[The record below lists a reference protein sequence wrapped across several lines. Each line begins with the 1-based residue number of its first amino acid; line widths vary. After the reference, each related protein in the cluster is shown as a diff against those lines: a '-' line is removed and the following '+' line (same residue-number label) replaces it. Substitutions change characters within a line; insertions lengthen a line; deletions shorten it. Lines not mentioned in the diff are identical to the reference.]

1 MQHREIKMKKRNLQL
16 KLLTVCIFLAQ
27 QGHALEL
34 INENELSDV
43 TGQDGI
49 LITHEVSRVKIEQAN
64 WYDPNP
70 ATNVQMGLGLHNVQ
84 IDGVDNKPIVS
95 QLEFDVGGTPS
106 GAGIRLAASVAPFT
120 ATADLMLVKN
130 TCSTNPC
137 QQAANSLRTLGV
149 KSNQSLGKL
158 GISTSTPLNFVLQTT
173 SGLFNKYSKA
183 SIDFQLQNATIS
195 HKLGLNS
202 LILNDFNFNFA
213 GDGYM
218 YIDQDEGLVLST
230 YNENQNH
237 YVDLKRVTDTTDV
250 AAGRTDATNPG
261 VNIDLRYNTPN
272 NERKNIMRL
281 GASGA
286 VTNAK
291 LALNAN
297 QTKVANFEVNNMV
310 NGVLTKET
318 KTAAGYN
325 GAGNDPGLVGSGGL
339 HLSLAADFTH
349 ASDTNKP
356 GNMAATTL
364 EIGHT
369 GKGSHAIEFSN
380 LRQLTTRS
388 ADGALHK
395 KNAYIDFGDIYINTV
410 TTKTLDFIVN
420 ENIQKTLAVTSPIL
434 KQTLTTATTPKDVV
448 LIAIR
453 GMDFQSIAAKA
464 RIISDNSLQKL
475 NGSGGTWG
483 IGIPIYNLN
492 ANVAL
497 SAGTYGTTNKSGIA
511 YNVMA
516 STEGYGIDSKTGLP
530 STTSIIL
537 IDGQDGVHGEAVN
550 YYAGLRNID
559 ALIQSSGVIGYEDE
573 GISIRADELLIAAK
587 AEVAIGQLPGSKYN
601 CLSGSTKCG
610 SYVSNDSFGK
620 EEDVL
625 TSIAFKLDGSGN
637 LLIIPGV
644 DPTAE
649 NPDSN
654 FLSLKGDFQFRPLTA
669 AEKSDSK
676 NLGSYFSLINE
687 DKEANGT
694 IKTSSIN
701 FNRMEG
707 HLGFHSKVRVS
718 QDTVTLDNQVKMN
731 YNNDIATPFKTS
743 FAMSTNGNM
752 QNIATVALTG
762 GTIRSTMGITPR

>member
-1 MQHREIKMKKRNLQL
+1 MIKTTMKLNVLA
-16 KLLTVCIFLAQ
+16 VCICLAQ
-27 QGHALEL
+27 HGYALEQ
-34 INENELSDV
+34 IDEQSLSNM

-49 LITHEVSRVKIEQAN
+49 VITHEVSRVKIEQAN

-70 ATNVQMGLGLHNVQ
+70 AANVQMGLGLHNAQ
-84 IDGVDNKPIVS
+84 FDGVENKPILS
-95 QLEFDVGGTPS
+95 QLEFDVGATS
-106 GAGIRLAASVAPFT
+106 TGAGIRLAASVSPFT

-130 TCSTNPC
+130 TCTSNPC
-137 QQAANSLRTLGV
+137 QQATNSLRTPGV

-173 SGLFNKYSKA
+173 GGLFNKYEKA

-261 VNIDLRYNTPN
+261 VNIDLRYNTPS

-291 LALNAN
+291 LAVNGN
-297 QTKVANFEVNNMV
+297 QTKVANFEVNNKV

-318 KTAAGYN
+318 KTASGYN
-325 GAGNDPGLVGSGGL
+325 GAGNDLGLVGSGGL
-339 HLSLAADFTH
+339 HLSLAADFTN
-349 ASDTNKP
+349 ASDTNLP
-356 GNMAATTL
+356 ATMSATTL

-380 LRQLTTRS
+380 LRQLTTRA
-388 ADGALHK
+388 ADGTLHK
-395 KNAYIDFGDIYINTV
+395 KNAYIDFGDIYINTI

-434 KQTLTTATTPKDVV
+434 KQTLTNAAIPKDVV

-537 IDGQDGVHGEAVN
+537 IDGQNGVHGEAVN
-550 YYAGLRNID
+550 YYAGFRNID
-559 ALIQSSGVIGYEDE
+559 AFFQSEGVIGYENE
-573 GISIRADELLIAAK
+573 GIYIRADKLLIAAK
-587 AEVAIGQLPGSKYN
+587 AELAIGQLPGSKYN
-601 CLSGSTKCG
+601 CTSGAYAKCG
-610 SYVSNDSFGK
+610 TYVPHDNFSKRD
-620 EEDVL
+620 DVI
-625 TSIAFKLDGSGN
+625 TNIAFKLDGSGE
-637 LLIIPGV
+637 LLIIPGI
-644 DPTAE
+644 DPTIE

-654 FLSLKGDFQFRPLTA
+654 FLAFDAKFKFRPLSTA
-669 AEKSDSK
+669 EVADVA
-676 NLGSYFSLINE
+676 NLGSYFSLTNE
-687 DKEANGT
+687 DIDVDGKL
-694 IKTSSIN
+694 KTSGIH
-701 FNRMEG
+701 FNRFEG
-707 HLGFHSKVRVS
+707 DLAMKAKVRVS
-718 QDTVTLDNQVKMN
+718 ADTITFDNQVKLN
-731 YNNDIATPFKTS
+731 AGNNIATPFRTD
-743 FAMSTNGNM
+743 FAMSTNGNI
-752 QNIATVALTG
+752 QNIASIALTG
-762 GTIRSTMGITPR
+762 GTIRSTLGITPR

>member
-1 MQHREIKMKKRNLQL
+1 MKKRNLQL

-34 INENELSDV
+34 INENELSNV

-49 LITHEVSRVKIEQAN
+49 VITHEVSRVKIEQAN

-70 ATNVQMGLGLHNVQ
+70 AANVQMGLGLHNVQ
-84 IDGVDNKPIVS
+84 IDGVNNKPIVS
-95 QLEFDVGGTPS
+95 QLEFDVGGTSS

-137 QQAANSLRTLGV
+137 QQATNSLRTPGV
-149 KSNQSLGKL
+149 KSNQSLGML

-173 SGLFNKYSKA
+173 DGLFNKYAKA

-218 YIDQDEGLVLST
+218 YIDQEEGLVLST

-237 YVDLKRVTDTTDV
+237 YVDLKSVTDTTDV
-250 AAGRTDATNPG
+250 ATGRTDATNPG
-261 VNIDLRYNTPN
+261 VNIDLRYNTPS

-291 LALNAN
+291 LALNGN
-297 QTKVANFEVNNMV
+297 QTKVANFEVNNKV

-318 KTAAGYN
+318 KIASGYN

-349 ASDTNKP
+349 ASDTNRP
-356 GNMAATTL
+356 ATMSPTTL

-380 LRQLTTRS
+380 LRQLTTRV
-388 ADGALHK
+388 ADGTLHK
-395 KNAYIDFGDIYINTV
+395 KNAYIDFGDIYINTI

-420 ENIQKTLAVTSPIL
+420 ENIQKTLAATSPIV
-434 KQTLTTATTPKDVV
+434 KQTLTTAANPKDAI
-448 LIAIR
+448 LIAVR
-453 GMDFQSIAAKA
+453 GLDFQSIAAKA

-475 NGSGGTWG
+475 NGNGGAWG

-497 SAGTYGTTNKSGIA
+497 SAGTYGASNKSGIA

-516 STEGYGIDSKTGLP
+516 STEGYGIDSKTSLP

-537 IDGQDGVHGEAVN
+537 IDGQNGVHGEAVN
-550 YYAGLRNID
+550 YYAGFRNID
-559 ALIQSSGVIGYEDE
+559 AFFQSEGVIGYENE
-573 GISIRADELLIAAK
+573 GIYIRADKLLIAAK
-587 AEVAIGQLPGSKYN
+587 AELTIGQLPGSKYN
-601 CLSGSTKCG
+601 CTNASVAKCG
-610 SYVSNDSFGK
+610 AYVPHDNFSKRD
-620 EEDVL
+620 DVL
-625 TSIAFKLDGSGN
+625 TNIAFKLDGNGE

-644 DPTAE
+644 DPTS
-649 NPDSN
+649 NSPDTN
-654 FLSLKGDFQFRPLTA
+654 FLSFDANFKFRPLTLEESA
-669 AEKSDSK
+669 NKD
-676 NLGSYFSLINE
+676 NLGSYFSIANE
-687 DKEANGT
+687 DVDT
-694 IKTSSIN
+694 IGVLKTSSIN

-707 HLGFHSKVRVS
+707 HLGVKGKVRVS
-718 QDTVTLDNQVKMN
+718 ADTVTFDNQVKLN
-731 YNNDIATPFKTS
+731 YENNIVTPFKTN
-743 FAMSTNGNM
+743 FAMATNGNM
-752 QNIATVALTG
+752 QNMASIAITG
-762 GTIRSTMGITPR
+762 GTMRSTIGITPR

>member
-1 MQHREIKMKKRNLQL
+1 MKKRNLQL

-70 ATNVQMGLGLHNVQ
+70 AANVQMGLGLHNAQ
-84 IDGVDNKPIVS
+84 FDGVENKPILS
-95 QLEFDVGGTPS
+95 QLEFDVGATS
-106 GAGIRLAASVAPFT
+106 TGAGIRLAASVSPFT

-130 TCSTNPC
+130 TCTSNPC
-137 QQAANSLRTLGV
+137 QQATNSLRTLGV

-173 SGLFNKYSKA
+173 SGLFNKYAKA

-250 AAGRTDATNPG
+250 ATGRTDATNPG
-261 VNIDLRYNTPN
+261 VNIDLRYNTPR

-291 LALNAN
+291 LALNGN

-310 NGVLTKET
+310 NGVLTKEA
-318 KTAAGYN
+318 KTASGYN

-339 HLSLAADFTH
+339 HLSLAADFTN

-434 KQTLTTATTPKDVV
+434 KQTLTTETAPEDVV
-448 LIAIR
+448 LIAVR

-497 SAGTYGTTNKSGIA
+497 SAGTYDYKGTANKNGIA

-537 IDGQDGVHGEAVN
+537 IDGQNGVHGEAVN

-559 ALIQSSGVIGYEDE
+559 ALIESKGIIGYEDD
-573 GISIRADELLIAAK
+573 GIYIRADKLLIAAK
-587 AEVAIGQLPGSKYN
+587 AELAIGQLPGSKYN
-601 CLSGSTKCG
+601 CTNASVAKCAG
-610 SYVSNDSFGK
+610 YVPHDNFSKRD
-620 EEDVL
+620 DVL
-625 TSIAFKLDGSGN
+625 TNIAFKLDGNGE

-644 DPTAE
+644 DPT
-649 NPDSN
+649 NSSPDTN
-654 FLSLKGDFQFRPLTA
+654 FLSFDANFKFRPLTSEESA
-669 AEKSDSK
+669 NKD
-676 NLGSYFSLINE
+676 NLGSYFSLANE
-687 DKEANGT
+687 DIDTTGAL
-694 IKTSSIN
+694 KTSSIN

-707 HLGFHSKVRVS
+707 HLGIKGKLRVS
-718 QDTVTLDNQVKMN
+718 ADTVTLDNQVKLN
-731 YNNDIATPFKTS
+731 YENSIATPFKTN
-743 FAMSTNGNM
+743 FAMATNGNM
-752 QNIATVALTG
+752 QNMASIAITG
-762 GTIRSTMGITPR
+762 GTMRSTIGITPR